1 MRKMICILLAF
12 ALMLL
17 CGCAGQTE
25 PTQPPVQTEP
35 NTTAAA
41 TEPELNENALSAEE
55 LAEFQ
60 ALFDNTEQQYLRTVT
75 SCYDDPARIDLYQMF
90 YGGFG
95 DENISEEEWKFL
107 EGVWTESQLSWDVSR
122 IPEEKMD
129 EILREYL
136 GIGLDETDCIGLDG
150 FAYLESAGCYFHT
163 SGDTNRIPIMIQAGS
178 YTQDGKAEL
187 VYDREGE
194 LFVVTMV
201 QVEGRWIVCKNLP
214 LNNQ

>member
-1 MRKMICILLAF
+1 MKKILAILL

-25 PTQPPVQTEP
+25 PTLPPVQTAQNP
-35 NTTAAA
+35 TVAA
-41 TEPELNENALSAEE
+41 TEPELKENALSAEE

-60 ALFDNTEQQYLRTVT
+60 ALFDNTELQYIRTVT
-75 SCYDDPARIDLYQMF
+75 SCYDDPAGIDLYQMF

-95 DENISEEEWKFL
+95 DETISEEEWAFL

-163 SGDTNRIPIMIQAGS
+163 SGDTNRIPITIQAGS
-178 YTQDGKAEL
+178 YTQDGEVEL

-194 LFVVTMV
+194 LFVVTMA
-201 QVEGRWIVCKNLP
+201 QTEGRWIVRKNLP
-214 LNNQ
+214 YHNQ